1 MSLRRLPSSLICLAV
16 ALVAGSAS
24 TSAHAQQRPILD
36 TLARDTMAQRIEPQ
50 EILATRAE
58 GIVGG
63 AAAVSLRVD
72 STPVGPGA
80 SLADLLRRVPMVHV
94 RTNSRGEV
102 ELSVRGSESRQAALT
117 LNGIPLS
124 PGWDGRAD
132 VGLIPLSGVTSLTVV
147 RSTGSLLGGP
157 NAIGGTLDLRI
168 DAPTRAFERAL
179 SIGTDQSGAR
189 LLSLTAAGLQPRG
202 RYGYS
207 HWSAGGSVRDVPG
220 LMRAADVP
228 DVAPDARLRTNTDV
242 RQRDLF
248 FTGGWDAPSGAS
260 VHALVSAYEAERGVA
275 PELHLAAPRR
285 WRYPAQSRVITQ
297 VRAQAAPLSW
307 VAGTT
312 TFEGSAAY
320 LSGLTRI
327 ATYSDPLFTTIN
339 GGESG
344 DERVR
349 TLRATGKHVLHAG
362 SELRTAL
369 TLQDIR
375 YDEALNGSAP
385 SRYAQHL
392 WSAGLEGQRVLGART
407 LLTAGIVVDRGA
419 TLESGEKLA
428 SPTRTMPGW
437 RLGAT
442 LQLRPTVR
450 LHGSASERARF
461 PALREL
467 YSGSLARFEPNPELK
482 PERLHA
488 LEAGVS
494 WGATESTAGT
504 SVQIVGFAHRLDDG
518 VVRVGFPGTNRFIRV
533 NRDQTESVGTELL
546 LGWRRA
552 NGAALQ
558 VEAVG
563 QRVRIA
569 DALAGGS
576 GRKPEHQPSFR
587 GMIDATMPA
596 YRGIVLGA
604 NLQHLGSQYCVNPE
618 ANRDVSLAPQAVM
631 GATAQR
637 RWRRSGRGGQ
647 GFRVLLGLDNLTDTA
662 AYEQCGLPRAGR
674 TLRLSVTVD

>member
-1 MSLRRLPSSLICLAV
+1 MSPRRIPCSLIFLAV
-16 ALVAGSAS
+16 AVMAGSAS
-24 TSAHAQQRPILD
+24 TRVHAQQRPVLD
-36 TLARDTMAQRIEPQ
+36 TLARDTTAQRIEPQ
-50 EILATRAE
+50 EILATRTQ

-63 AAAVSLRVD
+63 AAAVSVRVD
-72 STPVGPGA
+72 STPLGPGA
-80 SLADLLRRVPMVHV
+80 SLAELLRRVPTVHV

-132 VGLIPLSGVTSLTVV
+132 AGLIPLSGVTSLTFV

-157 NAIGGTLDLRI
+157 NAIGGTVDLRI
-168 DAPTRAFERAL
+168 DAPTRALERAL
-179 SIGTDQSGAR
+179 SLGTDQTGAQ
-189 LLSLTAAGLQPRG
+189 LISLTAAGLQPRG
-202 RYGYS
+202 RHGYS

-228 DVAPDARLRTNTDV
+228 DADPGARLRTNTDA

-260 VHALVSAYEAERGVA
+260 VHALVSAYAAERGVA

-297 VRAQAAPLSW
+297 VRAQAAPLAW
-307 VAGTT
+307 MAGTT
-312 TFEGSAAY
+312 TLEGSAAY

-327 ATYSDPLFTTIN
+327 ETFGDPLFTTIN
-339 GGESG
+339 GRESG

-349 TLRATGKHVLHAG
+349 TLRATGKHVLQAG
-362 SELRTAL
+362 SELRTAF

-385 SRYAQHL
+385 SRYAQQL

-407 LLTAGIVVDRGA
+407 LVTAGVVVDRGA

-442 LQLRPTVR
+442 MQLRPTVR
-450 LHGSASERARF
+450 LHASASERARF

-467 YSGSLARFEPNPELK
+467 YSGALARFEPNPELK
-482 PERLHA
+482 PERLRA

-494 WGATESTAGT
+494 WGATESLAGT
-504 SVQIVGFAHRLDDG
+504 SMQIVGFAHRLDDG
-518 VVRVGFPGTNRFIRV
+518 VVRIGFPGTNRFIRV
-533 NRDQTESVGTELL
+533 NRDQTESVGSELL
-546 LGWRRA
+546 VGWRGA

-563 QRVRIA
+563 QRVRIV

-576 GRKPEHQPSFR
+576 GRKPEHQPAIR
-587 GMIDATMPA
+587 GMVDATLPA
-596 YRGIVLGA
+596 QRGIVVGA

-618 ANRDVSLAPQAVM
+618 TDRDVSLAPQTVV

-637 RWRRSGRGGQ
+637 RWRFGGSGVRAI
-647 GFRVLLGLDNLTDTA
+647 RVLLGLDNVMDAA